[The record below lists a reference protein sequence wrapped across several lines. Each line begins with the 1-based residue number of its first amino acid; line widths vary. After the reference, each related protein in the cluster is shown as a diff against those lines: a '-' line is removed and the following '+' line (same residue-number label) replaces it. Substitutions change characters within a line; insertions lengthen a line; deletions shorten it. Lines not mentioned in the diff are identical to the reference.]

1 MNNINNHKYIW
12 FFFYITKWCLI
23 SNNRIYDIRLEIWN
37 SRFVILWSGEL
48 TPLAWGSKF
57 WDHKIFFDIS
67 QSHAYFV
74 MSQNQISCI
83 LISILT
89 KSQIPFCDLSFKSI
103 VNWHPIIFKQSKQSF
118 SDFQNENKS
127 TSLSDCYVFTFYCK
141 HHSVT
146 RSDWHKWR
154 IQEIILIIFKM
165 VSITT

>member
-1 MNNINNHKYIW
+1 MISQNR
-12 FFFYITKWCLI
+12 FGDITKWCLI
-23 SNNRIYDIRLEIWN
+23 SNNRIYDIGLEIWN

-48 TPLAWGSKF
+48 TPLAWVSKF

-67 QSHAYFV
+67 QSHACFV
-74 MSQNQISCI
+74 ISQNQKSCI

-127 TSLSDCYVFTFYCK
+127 TSPDHCLIVMYPPFTAN
-141 HHSVT
+141 
-146 RSDWHKWR
+146 
-154 IQEIILIIFKM
+154 IILWPGQTDTNDEFRK
-165 VSITT
+165 